1 MRIYPKFSPIRIL
14 FCIFA
19 DGMKNIL
26 FAFSVLIWLT
36 SCAQKTDDEKAAGL
50 VAEIESLY
58 QSGQYHAALDS
69 IRILRD
75 RFPQALEARKKSLK
89 LWQEASLKLTQQDIA
104 RTDSALQVMLKQ
116 MQTGKYPPRMWNKM
130 AMKRDS
136 LRIRYDVLCAT
147 VRAIHLR
154 QKEK

>member
-36 SCAQKTDDEKAAGL
+36 SCAQKTD
-50 VAEIESLY
+50 
-58 QSGQYHAALDS
+58 DS

-116 MQTGKYPPRMWNKM
+116 MQTGKYSPRVWNKM

>member
-1 MRIYPKFSPIRIL
+1 M
-14 FCIFA
+14 
-19 DGMKNIL
+19 
-26 FAFSVLIWLT
+26 
-36 SCAQKTDDEKAAGL
+36 
-50 VAEIESLY
+50 AEIESLY

-89 LWQEASLKLTQQDIA
+89 LSQETSLKMTQQDIA

-116 MQTGKYPPRMWNKM
+116 MQTGKYPPRVWNKM